1 MRLSPV
7 LCLPAL
13 LLLSPVPALADTCD
27 AVVADTVAEIRA
39 GAGDTWNDA
48 IERAV
53 RAAAGSAC
61 VKASSGRYAST
72 RTPAEDRDADGAVV
86 QTAPVEADPPAEEA
100 GDADGPADDGFDV
113 GGLTIR
119 GMSGSPGRKPYER
132 QRDRARA
139 DGEESEDRVKS
150 DGR

>member
-61 VKASSGRYAST
+61 VKASSGRYAGT

-86 QTAPVEADPPAEEA
+86 QTA